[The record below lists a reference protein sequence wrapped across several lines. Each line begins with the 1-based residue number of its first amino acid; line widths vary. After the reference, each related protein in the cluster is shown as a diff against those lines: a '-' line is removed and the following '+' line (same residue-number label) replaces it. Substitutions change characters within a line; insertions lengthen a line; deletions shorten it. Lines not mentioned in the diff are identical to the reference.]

1 MSKYI
6 EHEGIIVAH
15 TAPHKYAVK
24 IVQQSACATCKAA
37 SLCTVAES
45 KEKII
50 DAETDDTTLSIS
62 DNVIVYART
71 TMGYK
76 ALVLAIIIPL
86 FIAIGTLLI
95 VSQFITNELTTGLL
109 TLCVL
114 IPYYI
119 VLWLMRKRLEQQF
132 IFYIKQK
139 I

>member
-6 EHEGIIVAH
+6 EHEGTIVAH
-15 TAPHKYAVK
+15 TAPYKYAVK

-50 DAETDDTTLSIS
+50 DAETDDTTLHIG

-76 ALVLAIIIPL
+76 ALVLAIVIPL
-86 FIAIGTLLI
+86 FIALGTLLI
-95 VSQFITNELTTGLL
+95 VSQFVTNELMTGLL

-114 IPYYI
+114 VPYYTA
-119 VLWLMRKRLEQQF
+119 LWLMRGRLKQVF
-132 IFYIKQK
+132 IFYIKHK